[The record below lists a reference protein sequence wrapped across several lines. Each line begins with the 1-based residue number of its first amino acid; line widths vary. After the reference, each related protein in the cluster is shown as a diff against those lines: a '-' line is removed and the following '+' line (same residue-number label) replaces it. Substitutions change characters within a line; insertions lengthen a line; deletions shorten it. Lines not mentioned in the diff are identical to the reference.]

1 MVDNSN
7 LNRRTSK
14 IFRIYL
20 KVVPT
25 IIGIF
30 YFINTILSYLGYNI
44 KIINY
49 IVFYLLIGFLYLA
62 SYLLRFCEYHRMFLH
77 LAVVIHIINLYD
89 YYIGIPIDYFDI
101 MILYSIITLMFMF
114 IAIYFKLKNV

>member
-1 MVDNSN
+1 MVDNAN

-20 KVVPT
+20 KVIPT
-25 IIGIF
+25 IIGIL
-30 YFINTILSYLGYNI
+30 YFINAILSYLGCNI

-49 IVFYLLIGFLYLA
+49 LVFYLLIGFLYLA
-62 SYLLRFCEYHRMFLH
+62 SYLLKFCEYHRMFLH

-89 YYIGIPIDYFDI
+89 YYIGIPVSDFDI
-101 MILYSIITLMFMF
+101 MILYSIITLIFMF
-114 IAIYFKLKNV
+114 IAIYLKLKNV